1 MSTVE
6 RVAACACGK
15 VRLSAR
21 GTPIVNGACHCSD
34 CQAGARLM
42 EGAGARPGFCDAWG
56 GTAYLSYRDDRL
68 DWLEGR
74 EMVRGFKLKPDA
86 PTTRYMTT
94 CCNTAIFLKYGP
106 GWWTSVYRGRFGD
119 RAPPLEMRN
128 KTAHA
133 ISPETLPRDVPAY
146 RNFPMRMVWRLLSA
160 RVAMWLHI

>member
-42 EGAGARPGFCDAWG
+42 EGAGAR
-56 GTAYLSYRDDRL
+56 L

-86 PTTRYMTT
+86 PPTRYMTT
-94 CCNTAIFLKYGP
+94 CCNTVIFLKYGP

-119 RAPPLEMRN
+119 AAPPLEMRN
-128 KTAHA
+128 KTAYA
-133 ISPETLPRDVPAY
+133 LSPETLPRDAPAF